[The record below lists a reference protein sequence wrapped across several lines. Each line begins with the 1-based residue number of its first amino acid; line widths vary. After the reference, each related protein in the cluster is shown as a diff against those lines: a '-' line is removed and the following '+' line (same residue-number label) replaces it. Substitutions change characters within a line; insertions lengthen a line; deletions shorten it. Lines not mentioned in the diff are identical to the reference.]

1 MRSVKSRGLFEQ
13 MKGRGSR
20 IIDDHE
26 FHAVTPTQES
36 KTCFVI
42 VDAVGVCEQTK
53 TDDRPLERKASLPLK
68 QILDD
73 VAVGKWRKDEDL
85 LPTLAGRLGR
95 LSRRIKAVEE
105 AMIKANCGNTIRE
118 LAAGILTALDVD
130 RQLELA
136 QQETGQSYLSVD
148 DPAVKAIELRLIQHA
163 VAPFDD
169 PDLRNALMRIQQR
182 DEQIIDV
189 VSQDTLI
196 SADWDRQA
204 EDKARQTVATFRQFI
219 AEHRDEITA
228 LQVFYQRPQRA
239 RLSYNDIKR
248 LHEAIKAP
256 PLGLTTDKLW
266 QAYETLEKT
275 RVCSSKN
282 PQHMLTDIVS
292 LIRYTSER
300 DNDSSAVLEPYSE
313 TIARRFAAWLT
324 EQERL
329 RGKPFTDEQH
339 EWLILIRDT
348 IASSMTIETED
359 FEGSPFFQKGGL
371 GKANQL
377 FGADLPKLLQ
387 DLNERLVA

>member
-148 DPAVKAIELRLIQHA
+148 DPAVKAIVLRLIQHA

-182 DEQIIDV
+182 DEQIIV
-189 VSQDTLI
+189 VVRQDT
-196 SADWDRQA
+196 
-204 EDKARQTVATFRQFI
+204 
-219 AEHRDEITA
+219 
-228 LQVFYQRPQRA
+228 
-239 RLSYNDIKR
+239 
-248 LHEAIKAP
+248 
-256 PLGLTTDKLW
+256 
-266 QAYETLEKT
+266 
-275 RVCSSKN
+275 
-282 PQHMLTDIVS
+282 
-292 LIRYTSER
+292 
-300 DNDSSAVLEPYSE
+300 
-313 TIARRFAAWLT
+313 
-324 EQERL
+324 
-329 RGKPFTDEQH
+329 
-339 EWLILIRDT
+339 
-348 IASSMTIETED
+348 
-359 FEGSPFFQKGGL
+359 
-371 GKANQL
+371 
-377 FGADLPKLLQ
+377 
-387 DLNERLVA
+387 